1 MIIMFQDNF
10 KMVMLLQNGSQQN
23 STLPTENWTSV
34 YSAVR
39 WIQMIMAILSILGS
53 GSIIFYAVFQ
63 RLVRT
68 SEVQPLFLLSLT
80 DMLLAASWL
89 CGALLFSTSCDS
101 YATCY
106 NLHTV
111 EQTLYMASF
120 FYTLNYV
127 WVLYTGL
134 KEKYRRRLNGFP
146 AQHPA
151 QAKPCRRL
159 ATVMSCVL
167 PLLLT
172 MPVFITGNVDQ
183 CYVNFTQPY
192 KCLLLYTG
200 ALFLSSSVSEVLP
213 ACKIMSDYTITIF
226 LITFVITLI
235 GIVVLMFKAR
245 SLYKRCVTSLGFFG
259 DSQWTTLRVLER
271 RMVLYPTAFFFCW
284 GPAIFLAA
292 MMLFKPDE
300 VKGWLGVILY
310 ILQAFTSA
318 SQGLLNCL
326 VYGWTQQHFRSLSM
340 RDANTQTPLLRSQK
354 RSYAALHSSSSK
366 LQNI

>member
-1 MIIMFQDNF
+1 MDTLFQNS
-10 KMVMLLQNGSQQN
+10 SQQN
-23 STLPTENWTSV
+23 ITVPTENWTSV

-68 SEVQPLFLLSLT
+68 SEVQPLFLLSFT
-80 DMLLAASWL
+80 DLLLAASWL

-111 EQTLYMASF
+111 EQTFYIASF

-134 KEKYRRRLNGFP
+134 NEKYRRSLNGLP

-151 QAKPCRRL
+151 QARPCRQMAAIL
-159 ATVMSCVL
+159 SCVL

-172 MPVFITGNVDQ
+172 MPVFITGNVAQ
-183 CYVNFTQPY
+183 CYVNFTHPY

-200 ALFLSSSVSEVLP
+200 ALFLTSSVNELLP
-213 ACKIMSDYTITIF
+213 SCKIISDYTITIF
-226 LITFVITLI
+226 LLTFFITFF

-245 SLYKRCVTSLGFFG
+245 SLYKRCVTSHGFLG
-259 DSQWTTLRVLER
+259 DRQWATLRVLER
-271 RMVLYPTAFFFCW
+271 RMFLYPTAFFFCW
-284 GPAIFLAA
+284 APAVLLAS
-292 MMLFKPDE
+292 MMLFKPEDVE
-300 VKGWLGVILY
+300 GRVGVVLY

-326 VYGWTQQHFRSLSM
+326 VYGWTQQHFRSLSSVGT
-340 RDANTQTPLLRSQK
+340 RDADTQTPLLRAQK
-354 RSYAALHSSSSK
+354 RSYAALNSSSSQ
-366 LQNI
+366 LQHI